1 MDNGKTL
8 FAGILNCLNEWDLKH
23 PYLFS
28 FTFSLIVVLYALIRT
43 PSLDV
48 IDENLTPT
56 DLIQF
61 VKIEEMQAPKRIV
74 KKEITVEDSTDV
86 SEDTSNV
93 ERAVGTS
100 DDADAVDISFFPNIA
115 PPKPIG
121 RLKKLYPDSGKEM
134 NIEAVVNVEL
144 LIASNGRVRN
154 VKILGV
160 VLTKALPSAIH
171 SKIAGDF
178 ARDALKIL
186 RGARFSPPVVNGKRV
201 PIKMEMPLKFRLT

>member
-1 MDNGKTL
+1 MLDCMNDWEL
-8 FAGILNCLNEWDLKH
+8 RH

-28 FTFSLIVVLYALIRT
+28 FIFSVTVILYALLRT
-43 PSLDV
+43 PSLDI
-48 IDENLTPT
+48 IDEDVTPT

-61 VKIEEMQAPKRIV
+61 IKIDEMQAPKRIV
-74 KKEITVEDSTDV
+74 KKDITAEDSNNV

-100 DDADAVDISFFPNIA
+100 EDSDAVDITFFPNIA
-115 PPKPIG
+115 PPKPVG
-121 RLKKLYPDSGKEM
+121 KLKKLYPASGKER

-144 LIASNGRVRN
+144 LITANGRVRN

-171 SKIAGDF
+171 SKIASDF

-186 RGARFSPPVVNGKRV
+186 RGAQFSPPVVNGKRV